1 MNASER
7 AKDLD
12 ITTKIAAI
20 VNLFKDQFPDAKAD
34 LKPWKN
40 DPDTRE
46 LIDPDSI
53 DIGFHFPGWS
63 RRFQSNS
70 ILAQIRFHKDPL
82 DNQERLVGLEIAGF
96 SHQGQVWRL
105 STIEY
110 WQFMGKNQPVEDV
123 KQKLKFFCRQV
134 FELFSS
140 Y

>member
-7 AKDLD
+7 AIGLN
-12 ITTKIAAI
+12 ITTKIASV
-20 VNLFKDQFPDAKAD
+20 VNLFKAQFPDAKAD

-70 ILAQIRFHKDPL
+70 ILVQIRFHKDPL
-82 DNQERLVGLEIAGF
+82 EAEERLIGIETCGF
-96 SHQGQVWRL
+96 SHLGQVWRF
-105 STIEY
+105 STIEN
-110 WQFMGKNQPVEDV
+110 WQLLGKCQPADEVES
-123 KQKLKFFCRQV
+123 KLKLFCRQV
-134 FELFSS
+134 FELFR
-140 Y
+140 